1 MSCYGLMW
9 IQWIYRY
16 ITFGYCY
23 MTHTLRGYVGFGVFH
38 GGSLESYRIPGP
50 CGPTLY
56 TRTVRIKTPFYVAFV
71 YYKFVKV
78 KCLSADLWAI
88 MMLRGLFFRI
98 NVPNTMFTSPLHYRG
113 NFKTFWILV
122 LTTKKPTAFNN
133 ETQLWYS
140 RLFPW
145 FLPPVSLVALA

>member
-1 MSCYGLMW
+1 MVVLCRVMVWCEY
-9 IQWIYRY
+9 ID

-38 GGSLESYRIPGP
+38 GGSLESYRMPSP

-56 TRTVRIKTPFYVAFV
+56 TRTVRIKRPYYVAYM

-88 MMLRGLFFRI
+88 MMLHGLFFRI
-98 NVPNTMFTSPLHYRG
+98 NVPNIMFTSPLNYRG
-113 NFKTFWILV
+113 NLKPSGFWCWPPKNLP
-122 LTTKKPTAFNN
+122 LSTT
-133 ETQLWYS
+133 
-140 RLFPW
+140 RLNFDIRDF
-145 FLPPVSLVALA
+145 FLGSFRQYL